1 MLEEGRAH
9 LGTAAARVLERVI
22 VRARRENLHR
32 WNAWRELLRALLSKK
47 NSSPAPCALAC
58 KLYPGFWQP
67 RQRETRGPPE
77 LCSGCLVLH
86 SGQLSIEFP

>member
-1 MLEEGRAH
+1 VLEEGRAH

-47 NSSPAPCALAC
+47 NSSPAPCAC

-67 RQRETRGPPE
+67 RAGAHRFQGGGRTSLHAPP
-77 LCSGCLVLH
+77 
-86 SGQLSIEFP
+86 PP